1 MSANV
6 SFYIPAYNAE
16 KTIEKSIQSVLN
28 QTLKAKEIIIIDD
41 NSYDKTSE
49 IISRYNQIKL
59 IKNQTNLGL
68 GHNRNLA
75 ISESKYDI
83 VASIDADV
91 ELEKDWLSILL
102 KNLNQN
108 NIIMCGG
115 QMIEKYVQL
124 PTNAWR
130 AKYYSQN
137 WGKKDVIN
145 PQFLFGCNTVLN
157 KKYWE
162 KVNGYDE
169 KLKTNGEDINFS
181 NKLKSI
187 SNIKLFYSSGAKCY
201 HLQNDTLETLSDRIW
216 RYHSYGYKIKKPSV
230 LKLIKLTIK
239 QFRFLIIR
247 IFENLIKKNLNFIYI
262 SFIIFIKFLKNEVI
276 NLLKNK

>member
-262 SFIIFIKFLKNEVI
+262 SFIIFIKFIKNEVI